1 MGLQC
6 GIVGLPNVGKSTL
19 FNAISSGKA
28 EAANY
33 PFCTI
38 EPNVGVVT
46 VPDERL
52 DALEQLVSPQRVV
65 PTIIEFVDIAGLV
78 KGASQGAGLGNKFLA
93 NIREVDAIVHV
104 IRCFEDDNIVHV
116 EGRVDP
122 VFDKEIIDAEL
133 QLKDLESVD
142 KKMQRID
149 KAARV
154 GDARAKA
161 DLEILKRYKAA
172 LESGQSARTVSV
184 SPEEQQSAI
193 GDIELL
199 TVKPV
204 IYVANVDEG
213 SLPNGN
219 AYSDRLRE
227 AVKDEGAEVVVI
239 SAGIEAQIAEMQ
251 DPEERQLFLAE
262 YGLNESGLD
271 KLIKASY
278 RLLGLITYFTAGVK
292 EVRAWTIRQGW
303 KAPQAAGVIHSDF
316 EKKFIRAQVIKLPD
330 YVQYKTEAGV
340 REAGKLAV
348 EGKEY
353 VVQDGDIMEFLHSA

>member
-52 DALEQLVSPQRVV
+52 DALEGLVKPQRVV

-116 EGRVDP
+116 EGKVNP
-122 VFDKEIIDAEL
+122 ISDKEIIDAEL

-142 KKMQRID
+142 RKIQRID

-154 GDARAKA
+154 GDAKAKSE
-161 DLEILKRYKAA
+161 LEALKQFKAA
-172 LESGQSARTVSV
+172 LEAGKSARTVNV
-184 SPEEQQSAI
+184 STEDREAAI
-193 GDIELL
+193 GDIALL

-219 AYSDRLRE
+219 AYSDALKE
-227 AVKDEGAEVVVI
+227 AVKGEGAEVIVI
-239 SAGIEAQIAEMQ
+239 SAGIESQIAQME
-251 DPEERQLFLAE
+251 DPDERELFLSE
-262 YGLNESGLD
+262 YGLTESGLS

-292 EVRAWTIRQGW
+292 EVRAWTIHRGW

-316 EKKFIRAQVIKLPD
+316 ERKFIRAQVMKIPD
-330 YVQYKTEAGV
+330 FAQFKTEVGV

-353 VVQDGDIMEFLHSA
+353 IVQDGDVMEFLHSA